1 MNINIKEQV
10 IGHLFKSGH
19 IDNKSK
25 SISKGIA
32 EEVLKLKND
41 IIKNY
46 NIVYKNIVIKEIIS
60 NANIQCAVS
69 VPLIKDSDILIK
81 PVILLNSEYYDE
93 EDLDKIPEELY
104 KPQLSELKLYSYIY
118 MRNQNINK
126 VELRL
131 IFQCIDE
138 LSSIEKKIEFSFK
151 ESETFFI
158 DTIEKYMK
166 WLELTQKW
174 SKERNS
180 TIKQLKFPFNTY
192 RPGQENLA
200 KGTYTTIAQSKQL
213 FVQAPTG
220 IGKTISTVYPSVKA
234 IGENKIEKI
243 FYLTAKTMGAKVA
256 EESFDKMRSDGLK
269 FRNITLTAKDKV
281 CFLGKANC
289 NPESCEY
296 AKNYYGKI
304 TDVIYEMLEKESNFT
319 RDIIDSY
326 AKKYKVCP
334 YELSLDLSLYSDAI
348 ICDYNYVF
356 DPNVYLKRYF
366 NNTDRC
372 NCVFLIDEA
381 HNLVDRARS
390 MYSGELSKS
399 KLITTLETISPD
411 FKKIE
416 NAILKVIKEI
426 SVYEDKCSNGRYSQH
441 ELPNKLM
448 NNIAELNDTLSLAL
462 NREKFVSNKQSEV
475 IYELYS
481 ACSRFIDIAEIYDEC
496 YMFYMEKREDTFIK
510 LFCIDPSKNLKSA
523 YKRGKSIIV
532 FSATLSP
539 LKYFRDIL
547 GGEEDAYGVV
557 LSSPFDIQNRE
568 ILVVDNVSTRYNDR
582 QKSYDIIVEYIHA
595 MVSKKM
601 GNYMVFLPS
610 FDYMTKIRDM
620 FCEKYPFIKT
630 IKQDQHMSELDREIY
645 LSKFSKRPKETLVS
659 FNVVS
664 GLFSEGIDFKGEML
678 IGSII
683 IGVGLPMICQER
695 DIIKDYFQAKN
706 GYGFDFA
713 YTFPG
718 INRVIQSAGRVI
730 RTDYDRGVIMLIDDR
745 FGTNKYKSLF
755 PREWFNHKT
764 VRCLKDAEDI
774 TNDFWNE
781 KDKGRV

>member
-10 IGHLFKSGH
+10 IRHLFKSGH

-25 SISKGIA
+25 SISKGLA
-32 EEVLKLKND
+32 DEVLKAKNNIIQSYD
-41 IIKNY
+41 II
-46 NIVYKNIVIKEIIS
+46 YKNTSIKEFVNNIS
-60 NANIQCAVS
+60 IQSTVS
-69 VPLIKDSDILIK
+69 IPLIKNTNIIAE
-81 PVILLNSEYYDE
+81 PIILLNNECDIE
-93 EDLDKIPEELY
+93 EDIEKIPEELY
-104 KPQLSELKLYSYIY
+104 KAQLSELKLYSYIY
-118 MRNQNINK
+118 MKNKNIDK
-126 VELRL
+126 IELKL
-131 IFQCIDE
+131 IFQCIDD
-138 LSSIEKKIEFSFK
+138 LVITEKTLEVYFD
-151 ESETFFI
+151 ESEKFFI
-158 DTIEKYMK
+158 ETIEKYIR
-166 WLELTQKW
+166 WLELTERW
-174 SKERNS
+174 SKERNI
-180 TIKQLKFPFNTY
+180 TIKKLKFPFSTY

-200 KGTYTTIAQSKQL
+200 KGTYTTIAQNKQL

-243 FYLTAKTMGAKVA
+243 FYLTAKTIGAKVA
-256 EESFDKMRSDGLK
+256 EESFDKMRTDGLK

-289 NPESCEY
+289 NPESCDY
-296 AKNYYGKI
+296 AKHYYNKI

-319 RDIIDSY
+319 REVIDGY

-366 NNTDRC
+366 ENNDKC

-390 MYSGELSKS
+390 MYSGELNKS
-399 KLITTLETISPD
+399 KLVATLESISPD

-416 NAILKVIKEI
+416 NSILKVIKEI
-426 SVYEDKCSNGRYSQH
+426 SVYEDKCTEGKYSQTEMPH
-441 ELPNKLM
+441 KLANAISELSDVLSFTLNK
-448 NNIAELNDTLSLAL
+448 
-462 NREKFVSNKQSEV
+462 EKFLSSKQSEV
-475 IYELYS
+475 IYDLYS
-481 ACSRFIDIAEIYDEC
+481 CCSRFIDIAELYDNC
-496 YMFYMEKREDTFIK
+496 YVFYIEKKEDTLIK
-510 LFCIDPSKNLKSA
+510 LFCVDPSKNLREA
-523 YKRGKSIIV
+523 YKRGKSAIV

-547 GGEEDAYGVV
+547 GGEEDAYGVI
-557 LSSPFDIQNRE
+557 LSSPFDVKNRE
-568 ILVVDNVSTRYNDR
+568 ILVVDNVSTRFKDR
-582 QKSYDIIVEYIHA
+582 EKSYDIIVEYIHA
-595 MVSKKM
+595 MTSKKV

-610 FDYMTKIRDM
+610 FDYMNKIRDK
-620 FCEKYPFIKT
+620 FYSKYPFVKT

-645 LSKFSKRPKETLVS
+645 LSKFSKRPKETMIS

-664 GLFSEGIDFKGEML
+664 GLFSEGVDFKGEML

-683 IGVGLPMICQER
+683 VSVGLPMICQER
-695 DIIKDYFQAKN
+695 DIIKNYFQEQN

-718 INRVIQSAGRVI
+718 INKVIQSAGRVI
-730 RTDYDRGVIMLIDDR
+730 RTDEDKGIIMLIDDR

-755 PREWFNHKT
+755 PREWSNHKT
-764 VRCLKDAEDI
+764 VRSLYETENI
-774 TNDFWNE
+774 ISGFWSQN
-781 KDKGRV
+781 K

>member
-10 IGHLFKSGH
+10 IRHLFKSGH

-25 SISKGIA
+25 SISKGLA
-32 EEVLKLKND
+32 DEVLKAKNNIIQSYD
-41 IIKNY
+41 II
-46 NIVYKNIVIKEIIS
+46 YKNTSIKEFVNNIS
-60 NANIQCAVS
+60 IQSTVS
-69 VPLIKDSDILIK
+69 IPLIKNTNIIAE
-81 PVILLNSEYYDE
+81 PIILLNNECDIE
-93 EDLDKIPEELY
+93 EDIEKIPEELY
-104 KPQLSELKLYSYIY
+104 KAQLSELKLYSYIY
-118 MRNQNINK
+118 MKNKNIDK
-126 VELRL
+126 IELKL
-131 IFQCIDE
+131 IFQCIDD
-138 LSSIEKKIEFSFK
+138 LVITEKTLEVYFD
-151 ESETFFI
+151 ESEKFFI
-158 DTIEKYMK
+158 ETIEKYIR
-166 WLELTQKW
+166 WLELTERW
-174 SKERNS
+174 SKERNI
-180 TIKQLKFPFNTY
+180 TIKKLKFPFSTY

-200 KGTYTTIAQSKQL
+200 KGTYTTIAQNKQL

-243 FYLTAKTMGAKVA
+243 FYLTAKTIGAKVA
-256 EESFDKMRSDGLK
+256 EESFDKMRTDGLK

-289 NPESCEY
+289 NPESCDY
-296 AKNYYGKI
+296 AKHYYNKI

-319 RDIIDSY
+319 REVIDGY

-366 NNTDRC
+366 ENNDKC

-390 MYSGELSKS
+390 MYSGELNKS
-399 KLITTLETISPD
+399 KLVATLESISPD

-416 NAILKVIKEI
+416 NSILKVIKEI
-426 SVYEDKCSNGRYSQH
+426 SVYEDKCTEGKYSQTEMPH
-441 ELPNKLM
+441 KLANAISELSDVLSFTLNK
-448 NNIAELNDTLSLAL
+448 
-462 NREKFVSNKQSEV
+462 EKFLSSKQSEV
-475 IYELYS
+475 IYDLYS
-481 ACSRFIDIAEIYDEC
+481 CCSRFIDIAELYDNC
-496 YMFYMEKREDTFIK
+496 YFFYIEKKEDTLIK
-510 LFCIDPSKNLKSA
+510 LFCVDPSKNLREA
-523 YKRGKSIIV
+523 YKRGKSAIV

-547 GGEEDAYGVV
+547 GGEEDAYGVI
-557 LSSPFDIQNRE
+557 LSSPFDVKNRE
-568 ILVVDNVSTRYNDR
+568 ILVVDNVSTRFKDR
-582 QKSYDIIVEYIHA
+582 EKSYDIIVDYIHA
-595 MVSKKM
+595 MTSKKV

-610 FDYMTKIRDM
+610 FDYMNKIRDK
-620 FCEKYPFIKT
+620 FYSKYPFVKT

-645 LSKFSKRPKETLVS
+645 LSKFSKRPKETMIS

-664 GLFSEGIDFKGEML
+664 GLFSEGVDFKGEML

-683 IGVGLPMICQER
+683 VSVGLPMICQER
-695 DIIKDYFQAKN
+695 DIIKNYFQEQN

-718 INRVIQSAGRVI
+718 INKVIQSAGRVI
-730 RTDYDRGVIMLIDDR
+730 RTDEDKGIIMLIDDR

-755 PREWFNHKT
+755 PREWSNHKT
-764 VRCLKDAEDI
+764 VRSLYEAENI
-774 TNDFWNE
+774 IKDFW
-781 KDKGRV
+781 DKHK